1 MNKGQLLRTKEG
13 ADKNNPGAWFLED
26 KPGGNHL
33 AAVPGLFVVGT
44 YERSERKLFTDYY
57 YVKLATPMSIG
68 GKTIAYAYI
77 RADKVYAY
85 SPTLQNVYV
94 SAKASTL
101 NIRATPFLTG
111 KVLTT
116 KPKGALVGQTDG
128 TKRNGF
134 YQVILGPSQIGW
146 VSANYVAIRALTAKT
161 SNPGTSTLPGETPI
175 PDASPADLPMDGTNT
190 TAESLDTTLDNTV
203 GDNVA
208 GYLKWGLAGLGVVIV
223 FVIGFR
229 LMQHATKPKKRH
241 K

>member
-13 ADKNNPGAWFLED
+13 KDKNNPGAWFLED
-26 KPGGNHL
+26 KPGGAHI

-44 YERSERKLFTDYY
+44 YERSEKKLFIEYY
-57 YVKLATPMSIG
+57 YVKLATPMSIA

-77 RADKVYAY
+77 RADKVYVY

-94 SAKASTL
+94 STKASKL
-101 NIRATPFLTG
+101 NVRATPFLTG

-116 KPKGALVGQTDG
+116 KTKGALVGQTDG

-146 VSANYVAIRALTAKT
+146 VSANYVLVRSATGNT
-161 SNPGTSTLPGETPI
+161 TGSTLPGETRI
-175 PDASPADLPMDGTNT
+175 PDASPSDLYEDPNSTV
-190 TAESLDTTLDNTV
+190 ESLDTTLDNTV
-203 GDNVA
+203 GDTA
-208 GYLKWGLAGLGVVIV
+208 ADYLKWGLVGLGVIIV

-229 LMQHATKPKKRH
+229 LAKGAAKTSSKKR